1 MRRRSNQ
8 TWTRDLR
15 YHPHIHYL
23 VPGGAL
29 TDKGWIRPKDPDFLV
44 SPKPLAVHMRNRFRT
59 ALKAAD
65 FKLYLS
71 LPSKVWKKPWNCD
84 LRNVGSGAKAMEYVA
99 RYVQKTALDAAR
111 IIAIDEHSVSFRW
124 THRETGEKR
133 VTTVKGM
140 EFLRLFLQHVLPRGF
155 CHVRHFGY
163 LSAAAK
169 ERYER
174 LRSLLKAGALV
185 LLLPEKTAVCC
196 EACGKAMTFLHASRH
211 PHRARPPPLIAEP
224 TPS

>member
-29 TDKGWIRPKDPDFLV
+29 TDQGWIRPKNPGVLV
-44 SPKPLAVHMRNRFRT
+44 PAIPMAVHMRNEFRA
-59 ALKAAD
+59 ALKEAD
-65 FKLYLS
+65 FKLYLT
-71 LPSKVWKKPWNCD
+71 LPSKAWKKPWNCD
-84 LRNVGSGAKAMEYVA
+84 ARPVGSGAKAMGYVA

-111 IIAIDEHSVSFRW
+111 IIAISENNVSYRW
-124 THRETGEKR
+124 THRESGEKR
-133 VTTVKGM
+133 VTTVKGR

-155 CHVRHFGY
+155 CRVRHFGY

-174 LRSLLKAGALV
+174 LRSLLKAGSIV
-185 LLLPEKTAVCC
+185 LLLPEKTPVCC

-211 PHRARPPPLIAEP
+211 PRRARPPPTAKP

>member
-1 MRRRSNQ
+1 MNIPDERDEAI
-8 TWTRDLR
+8 RDLCR
-15 YHPHIHYL
+15 
-23 VPGGAL
+23 A
-29 TDKGWIRPKDPDFLV
+29 
-44 SPKPLAVHMRNRFRT
+44 RT
-59 ALKAAD
+59 
-65 FKLYLS
+65 
-71 LPSKVWKKPWNCD
+71 
-84 LRNVGSGAKAMEYVA
+84 
-99 RYVQKTALDAAR
+99 DAAR
-111 IIAIDEHSVSFRW
+111 IIAISQHSVSYRW
-124 THRETGEKR
+124 THRESGEKR

-155 CHVRHFGY
+155 CRVRHFGY

-174 LRSLLKAGALV
+174 LRSLLKAGAIL

-211 PHRARPPPLIAEP
+211 PHRARPPPTAAP